1 MGAGHTGHVLPK
13 TNTFKVL
20 TSEIQ
25 WCDNDWTSVVPLRR
39 NVVSKTHTNSFYK
52 FIITEE

>member
-13 TNTFKVL
+13 TIAVKVL

-39 NVVSKTHTNSFYK
+39 NVVSKTHTNSFCK